1 MATEIIDNLLA
12 GYREGAEGTS
22 ASDPKAA
29 NNWQQ
34 KMHACYKQLR
44 DLPDGRAAI
53 ISCLDDPSPH
63 VRCWA
68 GAHCLQWEL
77 TKAQL
82 TLERLR
88 DSHGPCAFT
97 AEITLEE
104 FQKGRL
110 LFDY

>member
-1 MATEIIDNLLA
+1 MTPEMIDDLLA

-22 ASDPKAA
+22 ASDPKVA
-29 NNWQQ
+29 NRWQR

-44 DLPDGRAAI
+44 ESPEGRAAI
-53 ISCLDDPSPH
+53 VSCLDDPSPH

-77 TKAQL
+77 SNAKF

-88 DSHGPCAFT
+88 DSKGPCAFT
-97 AEITLEE
+97 AEITLE
-104 FQKGRL
+104 QHRKGKL
-110 LFDY
+110 SFDY

>member
-22 ASDPKAA
+22 ASDPKQ
-29 NNWQQ
+29 NN
-34 KMHACYKQLR
+34 KSADKLHACYKQLR

-53 ISCLDDPSPH
+53 VSCLDDPSPH

-68 GAHCLQWEL
+68 GAHCLQWEPL
-77 TKAQL
+77 KAKL
-82 TLERLR
+82 ILEQLR
-88 DSHGPCAFT
+88 DSNGPCAFT
-97 AEITLEE
+97 AEITLDE

-110 LFDY
+110 SFDY